1 MEGGVGRGGWL
12 EAAMHAW
19 LCMTQSFR
27 PIQEVYGFV
36 KDTLLSKLDKVR
48 NSVHQSSIKTYNQVF
63 KRTLIQRRIEE
74 RGDNFYVLGQYGGVG
89 TVPLLKHLPGTCK
102 D

>member
-1 MEGGVGRGGWL
+1 MARGGGGGRGRGIMAVFYFYFMHDFLIRSREMEGGVGRGGWL

-48 NSVHQSSIKTYNQVF
+48 NSVHQSPVKTCYQ
-63 KRTLIQRRIEE
+63 
-74 RGDNFYVLGQYGGVG
+74 G
-89 TVPLLKHLPGTCK
+89 LKEH
-102 D
+102 

>member
-1 MEGGVGRGGWL
+1 MGRGGWL

-48 NSVHQSSIKTYNQVF
+48 NSVHQSPIKTYYQG
-63 KRTLIQRRIEE
+63 KKE
-74 RGDNFYVLGQYGGVG
+74 
-89 TVPLLKHLPGTCK
+89 H
-102 D
+102 